1 MFPGGNPEK
10 QGCQQMEREAHDIIE
25 TAVYAFDGDCAD
37 PFLDPVGTCLVQRPV
52 AAYIFFDGF
61 I

>member
-10 QGCQQMEREAHDIIE
+10 QGCQQMEGEAHNIIE
-25 TAVYAFDGDCAD
+25 AAVYAFDGDCAD
-37 PFLDPVGTCLVQRPV
+37 PFLDSVGACLVHRPV
-52 AAYIFFDGF
+52 AAYIFSDGV